1 MLTERM
7 NIERIVVLTV
17 ALDADGATHPADGS
31 DNNSLP
37 TDRIPAVHT
46 RFSSLTKT
54 KK

>member
-1 MLTERM
+1 M

-17 ALDADGATHPADGS
+17 ALDAGGATLSANGS

-37 TDRIPAVHT
+37 TGRIPAVH
-46 RFSSLTKT
+46 SGILNLTKT

>member
-1 MLTERM
+1 M

-31 DNNSLP
+31 DNNSLSP
-37 TDRIPAVHT
+37 GRIHAVHT
-46 RFSSLTKT
+46 GISSLTKT

>member
-1 MLTERM
+1 M

-17 ALDADGATHPADGS
+17 ALDAGGAICPPNGP

-37 TDRIPAVHT
+37 TDRINAVHT
-46 RFSSLTKT
+46 IIPNLTKT

>member
-1 MLTERM
+1 M

-17 ALDADGATHPADGS
+17 ALDAGGAICPASGS

-37 TDRIPAVHT
+37 TGRINAVHT
-46 RFSSLTKT
+46 GISNPTKT